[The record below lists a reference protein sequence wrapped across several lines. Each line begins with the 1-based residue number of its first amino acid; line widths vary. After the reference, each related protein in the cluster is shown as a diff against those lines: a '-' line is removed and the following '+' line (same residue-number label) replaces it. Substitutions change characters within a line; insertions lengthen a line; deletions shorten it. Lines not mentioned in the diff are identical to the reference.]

1 MKSIQEQIA
10 VMTHFANDGKVEYY
24 NKIEKGVWI
33 LVSNPSWN
41 WDIYDYRIHQS
52 PIAAGH
58 NPDKLT
64 EEQVQVVGGWR
75 LLNTE
80 EVKKRN
86 LPPPNAIQ
94 LWLQADYSWDNRG
107 QYQGNEPDNTYRT
120 KLTPAELSTYN
131 IQPKPLSAEDFPP
144 GTVIRHKDWNKDTY
158 TMVTF
163 AGAEKIRYSTSENGR
178 SEITYSSL
186 VDSGYLRSTDGGKTW
201 KPCHK

>member
-1 MKSIQEQIA
+1 MS
-10 VMTHFANDGKVEYY
+10 HFAKGGKVEERRADCP
-24 NKIEKGVWI
+24 NDLWI
-33 LVSNPSWN
+33 YFPKPSWN
-41 WDIYDYRIHQS
+41 WKEIDYRIHQS

-58 NPDKLT
+58 NPDKLA
-64 EEQVQVVGGWR
+64 EEQVQTSEGWR

-86 LPPPNAIQ
+86 LPPPNIIQ
-94 LWLQADYSWDNRG
+94 MWQPRSQQWCTRG
-107 QYQGNEPDNTYRT
+107 QYQGNGPDNTYRT
-120 KLTPAELSTYN
+120 KLTPAELSTYD
-131 IQPKPLSAEDFPP
+131 IQSKPLSAEDFPP

-163 AGAEKIRYSTSENGR
+163 AGAEKIRYATSENDR
-178 SEITYSSL
+178 SEITYSNL